1 MKSYSFTIK
10 FKDEIGYFSQSQV
23 ISDIRSLV
31 LYNGFVL
38 GKNVNKL
45 KKIDVK
51 GNEVKVSVSLFRSEK
66 EEDLEKAVNDIKYGL
81 KKRNYKLITES
92 NKKSRKIKKKVSKN
106 KNTRKK
112 SAINKTKKNKKKSL
126 FFNLF

>member
-51 GNEVKVSVSLFRSEK
+51 G
-66 EEDLEKAVNDIKYGL
+66 IL
-81 KKRNYKLITES
+81 KPLH
-92 NKKSRKIKKKVSKN
+92 
-106 KNTRKK
+106 
-112 SAINKTKKNKKKSL
+112 L
-126 FFNLF
+126 P